1 MYSNEELKLQFR
13 GGTLT
18 EADKRLLDYCVY
30 LLTRQ
35 NSSPKAEEIDDI
47 VRFTVEDY
55 AELLHKDISTKP
67 LRDKLRRDIRN
78 GFTRLRSTD
87 LAIVERGSKSK
98 DGAYYNIGVYQ
109 STSGSRRAV
118 LEFQF
123 GRQIAKHLINNHY
136 IALLHP
142 GIFATKRGLGYS
154 LGRYL
159 CIRYGMDKNVEKGTN
174 DIVSVKSL
182 LETFPAIPSIED
194 INAAG
199 DFHWQRRIQDKLERE
214 LNELEKLGVLEW
226 WVYCWEKKTP
236 LKEEELIFTTYEQFE
251 KAYIYFKIKDEPDQ
265 SERRAKRIE
274 TRERRKKRQE
284 AAADKY
290 IGQAKAKQ
298 QLKAEQEAESKGD
311 LVKT

>member
-30 LLTRQ
+30 LLTKQ
-35 NSSPKAEEIDDI
+35 NSSPKEQEIDDV

-142 GIFATKRGLGYS
+142 GIFATKRGLGYA

-159 CIRYGMDKNVEKGTN
+159 CIRFGMDKNVEKGTN

-199 DFHWQRRIQDKLERE
+199 DFHWQRRIQEKLERE
-214 LNELEKLGVLEW
+214 LNDLETCGVLKWE
-226 WVYCWEKKTP
+226 YCKEKKAP
-236 LKEEELIFTTYEQFE
+236 LKDEELIFESYEAFSSAYVQFT
-251 KAYIYFKIKDEPDQ
+251 ILDEPDQ

>member
-30 LLTRQ
+30 LLTKQ
-35 NSSPKAEEIDDI
+35 NSSPKEQEIDDV

-142 GIFATKRGLGYS
+142 GIFATKRGLGYA

-159 CIRYGMDKNVEKGTN
+159 CIRFGMDKNVEKGTN

-199 DFHWQRRIQDKLERE
+199 DFHWQRRIQEKLERE
-214 LNELEKLGVLEW
+214 LNDLENCGVLKWE
-226 WVYCWEKKTP
+226 YCKEKKAP
-236 LKEEELIFTTYEQFE
+236 LKDEELIFETYEAFSSAYVQFT
-251 KAYIYFKIKDEPDQ
+251 ILDEPDQ

-274 TRERRKKRQE
+274 TRERRRKRQE